1 MENNT
6 DNQTQDFL
14 EAARLDTAGKSLSD
28 ALRLSFTILKVI
40 MVVLVILFLTSGI
53 FRVQED
59 ENALVLQF
67 GKIRGKVSENR
78 VLKPGLH
85 WAWPE
90 PISEIITIPVTKVQ
104 TLAINS
110 FWYFETDAE
119 KLGGSGRPGQTLNP
133 AKDGYCLTRN
143 DSIIA
148 GEGSDYNIVH
158 SKWVLKYQIKRPEK
172 FFRNIYYNA
181 TAPGQDFLDVAAKT
195 VDPLLESLASNARV
209 ATMVNYSIDEAIVS
223 KEEIGSN
230 VERLLQEK
238 LDKIE
243 SGITVKAMHVSGKI
257 AWPRQADDAFQMQL
271 NASNNSKQRVI
282 AAKTIATEIL
292 NETGGANAEQ
302 ILAEL
307 KKGKLN
313 AAGKEKLLGQ
323 LAGSCQD
330 KISDARAE
338 RTRIVE
344 TAKAN
349 ADYFTK
355 LLPQYHKRPEL
366 VLQNIY
372 QEAISEVMANADEKI
387 FIQPSSEGKGKEIRV
402 RINKKPVKKCK
413 DKKPK

>member
-6 DNQTQDFL
+6 DNRTQDFL
-14 EAARLDTAGKSLSD
+14 EAAHLDAAGKSLAD
-28 ALRLSFTILKVI
+28 ALRLSFTILKAI

-67 GKIRGKVSENR
+67 GKIRGNVTENR

-119 KLGGSGRPGQTLNP
+119 KLGAPGRAGATLNP

-143 DSIIA
+143 DSLID
-148 GEGSDYNIVH
+148 GEGGDYNIVH
-158 SKWVLKYQIKRPEK
+158 AKWVLKYQIKRPEK

-181 TAPGQDFLDVAAKT
+181 TAPGQDFLDVAAET
-195 VDPLLESLASNARV
+195 VDPLLEALASNAIV
-209 ATMVNYSIDEAIVS
+209 ATMVNYSIDDAIVS
-223 KEEIGSN
+223 REEIGSN
-230 VERLLQEK
+230 VKRLLQEK
-238 LDKIE
+238 LNKIE
-243 SGITVKAMHVSGKI
+243 SGIEVTAMHVSGKI
-257 AWPRQADDAFQMQL
+257 TWPRQVDDAFQMQL
-271 NASNNSKQRVI
+271 NASNNSNQRI
-282 AAKTIATEIL
+282 ITAKTKATEIL
-292 NETGGANAEQ
+292 NETGGANAER

-307 KKGKLN
+307 KKGEFDQ
-313 AAGKEKLLGQ
+313 AGKEKLLDQ
-323 LAGSCQD
+323 LAGLCQK

-344 TAKAN
+344 SAKAN
-349 ADYFTK
+349 ADYLVS
-355 LLPQYHKRPEL
+355 LLPQYRKRPEL

-372 QEAISEVMANADEKI
+372 QEAVGEVMANAVEKI
-387 FIQPSSEGKGKEIRV
+387 FIQPSVEGKDREVRV
-402 RINKKPVKKCK
+402 LVNKKPVKKG
-413 DKKPK
+413 KK

>member
-6 DNQTQDFL
+6 GNQTQDFL
-14 EAARLDTAGKSLSD
+14 EAAHLDTAGKSLSD

-90 PISEIITIPVTKVQ
+90 PISEIITIPVKKVQ
-104 TLAINS
+104 ALAINS

-119 KLGGSGRPGQTLNP
+119 KLGSPGRPGQTLNP
-133 AKDGYCLTRN
+133 VKDGYCLTRN

-148 GEGSDYNIVH
+148 GDGSDYNIVH
-158 SKWVLKYQIKRPEK
+158 SKWVLTYQIQRPEK
-172 FFRNIYYNA
+172 FFRNIHYNA

-195 VDPLLESLASNARV
+195 VDPLLESLASNAIAV
-209 ATMVNYSIDEAIVS
+209 TMVNYSIDDAIVS
-223 KEEIGSN
+223 KKEIASN
-230 VERLLQEK
+230 VKRLLQEK

-243 SGITVKAMHVSGKI
+243 SGIMVKAMYVSGKI
-257 AWPRQADDAFQMQL
+257 TWPRQVDDAFQLQL
-271 NASNNSKQRVI
+271 NASNNSKRKVI
-282 AAKTIATEIL
+282 AAKTEATTIL
-292 NETGGANAEQ
+292 NETGGANAER

-307 KKGKLN
+307 KSGKLDT
-313 AAGKEKLLGQ
+313 AGKEKLLDQ
-323 LAGSCQD
+323 LAGSCQE
-330 KISDARAE
+330 KISAARAE
-338 RTRIVE
+338 RTKTVE

-355 LLPQYHKRPEL
+355 LLPQYRKRPEL
-366 VLQNIY
+366 VLQGIY
-372 QEAISEVMANADEKI
+372 REAIREVMNNVDEK
-387 FIQPSSEGKGKEIRV
+387 FFVQPSSEGKGREIRV
-402 RINKKPVKKCK
+402 IINRKPFKESKQ
-413 DKKPK
+413 

>member
-6 DNQTQDFL
+6 DNLTQDFL
-14 EAARLDTAGKSLSD
+14 EAAHLDTAGESLSN
-28 ALRLSFTILKVI
+28 ALRLSFTILKAI

-53 FRVQED
+53 FRVLED

-67 GKIRGKVSENR
+67 GKIRGNVSEGR

-110 FWYFETDAE
+110 FWYYETDAE
-119 KLGGSGRPGQTLNP
+119 KLGGPGRPGPTLNP

-143 DSIIA
+143 DSIIG
-148 GEGSDYNIVH
+148 GEGGDYNIVH
-158 SKWVLKYQIKRPEK
+158 AKWVLKYQIKRPEK

-181 TAPGQDFLDVAAKT
+181 TAPGQDFLDVAAET
-195 VDPLLESLASNARV
+195 VDPLLESLASNAV
-209 ATMVNYSIDEAIVS
+209 AATMVNYSIDDAIVS
-223 KEEIGSN
+223 REEIGFN
-230 VERLLQEK
+230 VKRLLQEK

-243 SGITVKAMHVSGKI
+243 SGITVTAMHVSGKI
-257 AWPRQADDAFQMQL
+257 TWPRQVDDAFQMQL
-271 NASNNSKQRVI
+271 NASNNSKQKVI
-282 AAKTIATEIL
+282 AARTEATTIL
-292 NETGGANAEQ
+292 NETGGGSAEQ

-307 KKGKLN
+307 KKSELDQ
-313 AAGKEKLLGQ
+313 AGREKLLDQ
-323 LAGSCQD
+323 LEGLCRE

-344 TAKAN
+344 SAKAN
-349 ADYFTK
+349 ADYFKK
-355 LLPQYHKRPEL
+355 LLPQYRKRPEL

-372 QEAISEVMANADEKI
+372 QEAISEVMANAVEKV
-387 FIQPSSEGKGKEIRV
+387 FVQPSVEGKGREVRV
-402 RINKKPVKKCK
+402 MINKKPVKKI
-413 DKKPK
+413 KK